1 MIRTLITSQTRI
13 KLLRKFFL
21 NSSITSHLRGLEAEF
36 GDSSNAIR
44 VELNRFEEA
53 GLLLSFTEG
62 NKKLYLANREHPL
75 FIEIHNMIVKETG
88 LYSIVGVLSSSLSGL
103 ASIYLTG
110 DLATGKN
117 SDVID
122 LVVVGDSI
130 DDQDLRK
137 EVVNAQDITGKK
149 INCKVV
155 ASGVAEAEL
164 SNYEPARLLTL
175 WNNTGMSMAI

>member
-1 MIRTLITSQTRI
+1 
-13 KLLRKFFL
+13 
-21 NSSITSHLRGLEAEF
+21 LEAEF

-53 GLLLSFTEG
+53 GLLLSFNEG

-88 LYSIVGVLSSSLSGL
+88 LDSIVGVISGSLSGL
-103 ASIYLTG
+103 VSLYLTG

-117 SDVID
+117 SDVIE
-122 LVVVGDSI
+122 LVIVGDSI
-130 DDQDLRK
+130 DDLDLRK
-137 EVVNAQDITGKK
+137 KVDNAQDITGKK
-149 INCKVV
+149 INYKII
-155 ASGVAEAEL
+155 SGGIAEAEL
-164 SNYEPARLLTL
+164 SSFEPSKLLSL

>member
-1 MIRTLITSQTRI
+1 
-13 KLLRKFFL
+13 
-21 NSSITSHLRGLEAEF
+21 LEAEF

-53 GLLLSFTEG
+53 GLLLSFNEG

-88 LYSIVGVLSSSLSGL
+88 LDSIVGVISGSLSGL
-103 ASIYLTG
+103 VSLYLTG

-117 SDVID
+117 SDVIE
-122 LVVVGDSI
+122 LVIVGDSI
-130 DDQDLRK
+130 DDLDLRK
-137 EVVNAQDITGKK
+137 KVDNAQDITGKK
-149 INCKVV
+149 INYKVV
-155 ASGVAEAEL
+155 SSGIAGAEL
-164 SNYEPARLLTL
+164 SGFEPAKLLSL